1 MMLVKYLGDSK
12 MFEYDQH
19 YRKCQQSN
27 KPFIKAR
34 IDPKHGK
41 YFVQIDLMTC
51 NYNLS
56 KMEQKEISD
65 LTNKEIEY
73 LKIYCNSKLDGFS
86 IDPELAWFDGV
97 SHTNLDEF
105 CSSLYD
111 ITQKYH

>member
-1 MMLVKYLGDSK
+1 MLVKYLGDSK

-34 IDPKHGK
+34 IDPKHGN

-51 NYNLS
+51 DYDLT
-56 KMEQKEISD
+56 KTEQKEI
-65 LTNKEIEY
+65 LELANKEMEY
-73 LKIYCNSKLDGFS
+73 LKIHHNSKFDGFN
-86 IDPELAWFDGV
+86 IDKELAWFDGV
-97 SHTNLDEF
+97 SHTNLDKF
-105 CSSLYD
+105 CTSLYD